1 MVLVGTNW
9 CNYPAVCVRI
19 CQNRPPMVVVE
30 PVWARNLRPPT
41 APCAISVVKLG
52 SPWEYGMKNLR
63 LAAAAAVAGVLVL
76 LSSGAAQAYPDCG
89 LDLNLTIDKT
99 PLTGG
104 KSFDYVATAPDGTNC
119 DWTVTYRGKTQTG
132 SGDSISGTF
141 KTKHVDESFTS
152 KITATCTHDISGV
165 SGPITKSN
173 KVVSAVY
180 LTTSSY
186 STAPTATQLRQSCP
200 ISADITLL
208 PKGAD
213 TDDDDGGSLP
223 NTGGS
228 NLWILVLGGVLLVGG
243 GGVIFASRRRS
254 TH

>member
-1 MVLVGTNW
+1 
-9 CNYPAVCVRI
+9 
-19 CQNRPPMVVVE
+19 
-30 PVWARNLRPPT
+30 
-41 APCAISVVKLG
+41 
-52 SPWEYGMKNLR
+52 MKNLR

-89 LDLNLTIDKT
+89 IDLNLTIHKT

-104 KSFDYVATAPDGTNC
+104 KSFDYVASAPDGTNC
-119 DWTVTYRGKTQTG
+119 DWTVTYAGKKQTG

-141 KTKHVDESFTS
+141 KTKHVTKSFTS
-152 KITATCTHDISGV
+152 KLTAACTHTVGV

-180 LTTSSY
+180 LTSSSS
-186 STAPTATQLRQSCP
+186 STVPTATQQQTCP

-213 TDDDDGGSLP
+213 TNDGGLLP

-243 GGVIFASRRRS
+243 GGAILASRRRS